1 MLNGIIISGCSG
13 VGKSTV
19 IRRLLEL
26 HPEFTFSISC
36 TTRKP
41 RKGETD
47 GVHYHF
53 ISHDEFERRIEDGY
67 FLEWEKVYTD
77 YYGTPKAVI
86 DEAERAPKVVIFELD
101 TRGALVL
108 KQKYPQFTTVA
119 LLPPSIEDLS
129 RRLSM
134 RGSED
139 EKSLAERRLYTKEEL
154 HRLQKSD
161 YAIVN
166 EDIAQTVKALETI
179 ILSLNFR
186 TRYAES
192 HIEGLLKSLR

>member
-129 RRLSM
+129 QRLSM

-139 EKSLAERRLYTKEEL
+139 EKSLAERQLYTKEEL

-161 YAIVN
+161 YSVVN

>member
-1 MLNGIIISGCSG
+1 MLNGIIVSGCSG

-26 HPEFTFSISC
+26 HLDYTFSISC
-36 TTRKP
+36 TTREP
-41 RKGETD
+41 RKGEID

-53 ISHDEFERRIEDGY
+53 IDHAEFEQRIEDGY

-77 YYGTPKAVI
+77 YYGTPKTII
-86 DEAERAPKVVIFELD
+86 DEAERSPRVVVFELD

-108 KQKYPQFTTVA
+108 KQKYPQFTTVG

-129 RRLSM
+129 IRLSM

-139 EKSLAERRLYTKEEL
+139 EKTLAERQLYTREEL

-161 YAIVN
+161 YAIINRSV
-166 EDIAQTVKALETI
+166 DDTVKALETI
-179 ILSLNFR
+179 ILSLNHR
-186 TRYAES
+186 TRYAEG
-192 HIEGLLKSLR
+192 HIEGLLKTLK

>member
-53 ISHDEFERRIEDGY
+53 ISHDEFERRIENGY

-129 RRLSM
+129 QRLSM

-161 YAIVN
+161 YSVVN

>member
-26 HPEFTFSISC
+26 HPEYTFSISC

-41 RKGETD
+41 RKGETG

-53 ISHDEFERRIEDGY
+53 IDHAEFERRIEDGY

-77 YYGTPKAVI
+77 YYGTPKTII
-86 DEAERAPKVVIFELD
+86 DEAERSPRVVIFELD

-108 KQKYPQFTTVA
+108 KQKYPQFTAVS
-119 LLPPSIEDLS
+119 LLPPSIEDLAK
-129 RRLSM
+129 RLSM

-139 EKSLAERRLYTKEEL
+139 EKSLAERQLYTKEEL

-161 YAIVN
+161 YAIIN
-166 EDIAQTVKALETI
+166 HSIDDTVEALETI
-179 ILSLNFR
+179 ILSLNHR
-186 TRYAES
+186 TRFAEG
-192 HIEGLLKSLR
+192 HIEGLLKALK